1 MGRKAALTNDQ
12 VQYIRSSTRTLKDLA
27 ESMKVSLLTVFK
39 AKHGQSPYNVG
50 IYATEQEP
58 LTITPPSQVA

>member
-12 VQYIRSSTRTLKDLA
+12 VQYIRASSRTLKDLA
-27 ESMKVSLLTVFK
+27 TSMQVSLLTVFK
-39 AKHGQSPYNVG
+39 AKHSKPPYNVG

-58 LTITPPSQVA
+58 ISSVVLV